1 MKKVMDMFDKKSRNN
16 DIKRIVIIGH
26 GFVGKAV
33 DYGFSHQLVK
43 KFIIDPIYGNSVN
56 DLRLNEKDVIF
67 VCVPTP
73 MGQDGSIDTTILD
86 RVMSKLIK
94 KLNPYGNTR
103 IIIKSTITPDVVEKY
118 NRPGVIY
125 NPEFLTERSANEQFV
140 NPEFHIF
147 GGRYEDTS
155 TLELLYKEYSL
166 CSPCPS
172 HHMTIQEASFV
183 KYGINTFLAT
193 KVTFFNQLYDAIGDT
208 ESNFSRVIKAIG
220 SDSRIGPSHSKVPG
234 FDGKQG
240 FGGACFPKDVSALTK
255 YSKRFTLLEKCVTIN
270 NEYRKEYDK
279 DDREILQ
286 NIKYD

>member
-1 MKKVMDMFDKKSRNN
+1 MKMVMDMFDKDSGKQNF
-16 DIKRIVIIGH
+16 KRITIVGH

-33 DYGFSHQLVK
+33 EYGFSHQLVK
-43 KFIIDPIYGNSVN
+43 KFIVDPIYGNTIDDV
-56 DLRLNEKDVIF
+56 RLNRNDAVF

-73 MGQDGSIDTTILD
+73 MGKDGSIDTTILD
-86 RVMSKLIK
+86 NVMTKLMK
-94 KLNPYGNTR
+94 RLNSYGSTK
-103 IIIKSTITPDVVEKY
+103 IIIKSTVTPDVIEKY

-140 NPEFHIF
+140 NPEFHIL
-147 GGRYEDTS
+147 GGRYEDT
-155 TLELLYKEYSL
+155 LEIETLYKKYSL
-166 CSPCPS
+166 CSPCPT

-183 KYGINTFLAT
+183 KYGINAFLAT

-208 ESNFSRVIKAIG
+208 DCNFANVIKAIG

-270 NEYRKEYDK
+270 NEYRKKYDK